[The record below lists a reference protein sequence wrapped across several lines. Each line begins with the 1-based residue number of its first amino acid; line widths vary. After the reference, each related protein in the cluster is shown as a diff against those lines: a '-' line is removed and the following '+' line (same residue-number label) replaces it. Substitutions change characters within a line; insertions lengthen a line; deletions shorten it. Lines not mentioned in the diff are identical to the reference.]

1 MPSLIISLPG
11 ARGPSSG
18 VPLGSKLTH
27 LSESA
32 VHGSTTKPTAASTKP
47 ASATAQATLFA
58 PTHIVT
64 QSKTH

>member
-32 VHGSTTKPTAASTKP
+32 VHGSTTKP